1 MTKHILTIIFAGSL
15 IVFSSDL
22 KAQQADDNTPKLA
35 ASSKKA
41 SATTSTTVGNNAPK
55 LAKVDIR
62 SKAEQAELRKKKGT
76 QAMSGD
82 NTPRLVTTSRKKK
95 K

>member
-22 KAQQADDNTPKLA
+22 KAQQVDDNTPKLA

-41 SATTSTTVGNNAPK
+41 SATTSTAANSTPK
-55 LAKVDIR
+55 LAKSEIR
-62 SKAEQAELRKKKGT
+62 SKSEQAELRKKKGT